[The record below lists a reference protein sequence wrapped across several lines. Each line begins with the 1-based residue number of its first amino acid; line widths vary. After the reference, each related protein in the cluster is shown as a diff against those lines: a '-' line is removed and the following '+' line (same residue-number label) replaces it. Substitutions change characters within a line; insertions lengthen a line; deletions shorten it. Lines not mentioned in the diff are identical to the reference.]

1 MLRHTPIDLFSKP
14 RADTESPLS
23 ICSGTKEYHRRSF
36 GPVKVI
42 ERLTASGIWRNSIR
56 LKPLF
61 YRFLGGSVDIEQ
73 IDRGDRTN
81 IERRLR
87 AFLS

>member
-1 MLRHTPIDLFSKP
+1 M
-14 RADTESPLS
+14 
-23 ICSGTKEYHRRSF
+23 
-36 GPVKVI
+36 KVI

>member
-1 MLRHTPIDLFSKP
+1 
-14 RADTESPLS
+14 
-23 ICSGTKEYHRRSF
+23 
-36 GPVKVI
+36 VKVI

-73 IDRGDRTN
+73 IDRGDRTVRVYPE
-81 IERRLR
+81 IDS
-87 AFLS
+87 ASLS